1 MNLSFFRRYMFSMKR
16 FFSKTVLLSVFFLFS
31 ACDAVV
37 DSAVPIELDLQIG
50 KSFLEN
56 ARDGKEGMHILKD
69 SALEKYVKSVADR
82 ILKSDRIRY
91 KKEFPYRISILD
103 DDDTINAVCTPGG
116 YIFVYTGL
124 LKLIRD
130 EATLAAIIAHEI
142 AHAEKRHSVK
152 QIISSLGIYF
162 TIYIGLTIFLG
173 SDAANLINLGSRIGG
188 EILTLANS
196 RSAEAEADSMNFE
209 YLKSTKYY
217 PGALESFFVLIE
229 KKEKEKGGT
238 DKRIIKLLSTHPL
251 NDERIVENAK
261 RLKSIGNPKATPE
274 NLYTERYQAA
284 MKRAFGEE

>member
-1 MNLSFFRRYMFSMKR
+1 MFSMKR
-16 FFSKTVLLSVFFLFS
+16 FFSKIVFLSVFFLFS

-196 RSAEAEADSMNFE
+196 RSAEAEADSMSFE

>member
-1 MNLSFFRRYMFSMKR
+1 MLSMKSFFLKIF
-16 FFSKTVLLSVFFLFS
+16 LLSIFFLFS
-31 ACDAVV
+31 ACDAII

-56 ARDGKEGMHILKD
+56 AKDAKDGMRILKD
-69 SALEKYVKSVADR
+69 VALEKYVKSVADR
-82 ILKSDRIRY
+82 ILKSDQIKY
-91 KKEFPYRISILD
+91 KKEFPYKISILD

-124 LKLIRD
+124 LKLIQN
-130 EATLAAIIAHEI
+130 EATLAAILAHEI

-196 RSAEAEADSMNFE
+196 RSAEEEADTMSFE

-217 PGALESFFVLIE
+217 PGALESFFILIE
-229 KKEKEKGGT
+229 KKEKEKGGINP
-238 DKRIIKLLSTHPL
+238 DKRIIKFLSTHPL
-251 NDERIVENAK
+251 NDERIAENAK
-261 RLKSIGNPKATPE
+261 RLKSIGNPKATRE
-274 NLYTERYQAA
+274 NLYTERYQVA
-284 MKRAFGEE
+284 MKRAFGEED

>member
-1 MNLSFFRRYMFSMKR
+1 MLPMKKILSTLF
-16 FFSKTVLLSVFFLFS
+16 VLSTFFLFS
-31 ACDAVV
+31 ACGAII

-56 ARDGKEGMHILKD
+56 AKDGKEGMHILKD
-69 SALEKYVKSVADR
+69 ATLEKYVKSVADR

-91 KKEFPYRISILD
+91 KKEFPYKISILD

-124 LKLIRD
+124 LKLIKD
-130 EATLAAIIAHEI
+130 EATLAAILAHEI

-173 SDAANLINLGSRIGG
+173 SDAANLINLGSRVGG

-196 RSAEAEADSMNFE
+196 RSAEAEADSTSFE

-229 KKEKEKGGT
+229 KKEKEEGGT
-238 DKRIIKLLSTHPL
+238 GPDKRIIKFLSTHPL
-251 NDERIVENAK
+251 NEERIEENAK
-261 RLKSIGNPKATPE
+261 RLKTIGNPKPTPE

-284 MKRAFGEE
+284 MKKAFGDED

>member
-1 MNLSFFRRYMFSMKR
+1 MFRMKKIR
-16 FFSKTVLLSVFFLFS
+16 NTFVLVFFVLCFS
-31 ACDAVV
+31 SCGAIVESV
-37 DSAVPIELDLQIG
+37 VPIELDLQIG

-56 ARDGKEGMHILKD
+56 VKNGREGMHVLKNV
-69 SALEKYVKSVADR
+69 ALEKYIKSVADK
-82 ILKSDRIRY
+82 ILKSDQIRY
-91 KKEFPYRISILD
+91 KKDFPYKITILD

-124 LKLIRD
+124 LKLIQD

-173 SDAANLINLGSRIGG
+173 SDAASLINLGSRIGG

-196 RSAEAEADSMNFE
+196 RSAEAEADFMSFE

-229 KKEKEKGGT
+229 KKEKEEGGTT
-238 DKRIIKLLSTHPL
+238 DKRMIQFLSTHPL
-251 NDERIVENAK
+251 NDERIGENRK
-261 RLKSIGNPKATPE
+261 RLNLIGNPKATPE
-274 NLYTERYQAA
+274 NLYSERYQII
-284 MKRAFGEE
+284 MKRAFGSD

>member
-1 MNLSFFRRYMFSMKR
+1 MFSMKKILPKL
-16 FFSKTVLLSVFFLFS
+16 FLLFTVLYLWGCGAIIDSV
-31 ACDAVV
+31 
-37 DSAVPIELDLQIG
+37 VPIELDLQIG

-56 ARDGKEGMHILKD
+56 AKEGKEGMHILKD
-69 SALEKYVKSVADR
+69 PALEKYVKSVADR
-82 ILKSDRIRY
+82 ILKSDQIKY
-91 KKEFPYRISILD
+91 KKDFPYKISILD

-124 LKLIRD
+124 LKLIQD
-130 EATLAAIIAHEI
+130 EATLAAILAHEI

-173 SDAANLINLGSRIGG
+173 SDAANLINLGSRVGG

-196 RSAEAEADSMNFE
+196 RSAEAEADSMSFE

-229 KKEKEKGGT
+229 KKEKEEGGSSP
-238 DKRIIKLLSTHPL
+238 DKRVIKFLSTHPL
-251 NDERIVENAK
+251 NEDRISENKK
-261 RLKSIGNPKATPE
+261 RLQTIGNPKATPE

-284 MKRAFGEE
+284 MRRAFGESE